1 MRKSALKVSF
11 DEYIDRMFP
20 CSCASFYSE
29 RNKKDPHCFL
39 CQNKPRIYKAL
50 THVRERSMA
59 EAKNICNTTSYIN
72 EKGEIILPPFV
83 NVDKD
88 KFFVS

>member
-1 MRKSALKVSF
+1 MRKSSLKVTF

-39 CQNKPRIYKAL
+39 CQNKPRIYQAL
-50 THVRERSMA
+50 VHVRDRSLA
-59 EAKNICNTTSYIN
+59 EARNILKTGASIN
-72 EKGEIILPPFV
+72 EKGEILFPPFITE
-83 NVDKD
+83 KD